1 MSFARKEMI
10 KIKLFSRGPLVE
22 LTRYDL
28 VVSFVFRCHLI
39 LIFFVSNAVM
49 LINAMMILSVF
60 NDFFESLQIESKDSE
75 D

>member
-1 MSFARKEMI
+1 M
-10 KIKLFSRGPLVE
+10 PL
-22 LTRYDL
+22 DL
-28 VVSFVFRCHLI
+28 D
-39 LIFFVSNAVM
+39 FFVSNAVM